1 MKIYNGPLTV
11 RFYIEGREV
20 TKEEVIQYLRRSKN
34 RDERRKK
41 PWKSDASHQ

>member
-20 TKEEVIQYLRRSKN
+20 TKEEVIQYLKN